1 MPAKGG
7 GFQRGH
13 KPHHPT
19 VKRRLEEEGVTG
31 FEAGMGGAGQTDVK
45 MLDDVTTSYI
55 TDARDGVMSTAADE
69 SSRVP
74 VNVAEFTVDIGKVV
88 VVNNALLN
96 DKVDLV

>member
-19 VKRRLEEEGVTG
+19 VKRRLEEEGMTG
-31 FEAGMGGAGQTDVK
+31 FEAGMGGSGQTDVK
-45 MLDDVTTSYI
+45 ML
-55 TDARDGVMSTAADE
+55 
-69 SSRVP
+69 
-74 VNVAEFTVDIGKVV
+74 FTVDIGRVV